1 MDTWITQRHFP
12 VVRVTRDY
20 DTGETILTQEHFR
33 PLENKRIDEY
43 MDDDKWWIPVTFATQ
58 TNPDFINTLPTHWL
72 SPGRNI
78 TIRGIDPADWII
90 VNLQASG
97 K

>member
-12 VVRVTRDY
+12 VVHVIRDY
-20 DTGETILTQEHFR
+20 DTGETILMQEHFR
-33 PLENKRIDEY
+33 PLEDKRINI
-43 MDDDKWWIPVTFATQ
+43 DDDEWWIPVTFATQ
-58 TNPDFINTLPTHWL
+58 TNPNFTNTLPTHWL

-78 TIRGIDPADWII
+78 TIRGIDLADWII
-90 VNLQASG
+90 VNLQVTG